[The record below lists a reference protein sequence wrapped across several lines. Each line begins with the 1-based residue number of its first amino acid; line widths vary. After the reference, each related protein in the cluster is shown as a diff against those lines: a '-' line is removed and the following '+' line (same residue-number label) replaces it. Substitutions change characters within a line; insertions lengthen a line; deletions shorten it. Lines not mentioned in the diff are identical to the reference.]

1 MKKNYFQLDK
11 VSAITLTYEHETS
24 HKWYPEIPAKPK
36 MFLGIQVGMTEAI
49 PASWSNLGP
58 EYDRLSSTYFDDYTW
73 YRVDE
78 INKKIYQKAHVNVH
92 LNYKEGISCNFDSNE
107 EAQKWVDALLA
118 SSDKNFA
125 VIINK

>member
-11 VSAITLTYEHETS
+11 VSAITLTYEFETS
-24 HKWYPEIPAKPK
+24 HKWYPKIPAKPK
-36 MFLGIQVGMTEAI
+36 MFLGMQVGIIEAI
-49 PASWSNLGP
+49 PAGWSDFGP
-58 EYDRLSSTYFDDYTW
+58 EYDRLSSNYFDNYTW

-92 LNYKEGISCNFDSNE
+92 LNYKESIGCNFDSNE
-107 EAQKWVDALLA
+107 EAQKWVDDLLA
-118 SSDKNFA
+118 SSDKKFA